1 VPAAVAAVVCTP
13 APARISRFGQTLHLL
28 GNDILVLGRKA
39 GNVSAR
45 LGEARYEAGADG
57 VNQDGSDDDG
67 DTARRLPS
75 RLDPDTPGHDDD
87 AALAP
92 DELGRQLGRV
102 TEA

>member
-1 VPAAVAAVVCTP
+1 
-13 APARISRFGQTLHLL
+13 LL

-67 DTARRLPS
+67 GTARRLPS
-75 RLDPDTPGHDDD
+75 RLDPDTPGHGDDV
-87 AALAP
+87 ALAP
-92 DELGRQLGRV
+92 DELGR
-102 TEA
+102 